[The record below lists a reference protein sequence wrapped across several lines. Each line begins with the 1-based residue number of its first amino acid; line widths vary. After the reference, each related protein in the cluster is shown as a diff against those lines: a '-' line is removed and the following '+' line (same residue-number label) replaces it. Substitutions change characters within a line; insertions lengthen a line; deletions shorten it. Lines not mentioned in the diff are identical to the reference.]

1 MEVCLNQLSDG
12 LENGINAIANT
23 EQLTET
29 AKKRFEKTSFLK
41 TKREAIKYNAI
52 YIINGRQRENPLVI
66 ICFVVIQVSF
76 ADRVKNSWS

>member
-52 YIINGRQRENPLVI
+52 YIING
-66 ICFVVIQVSF
+66 
-76 ADRVKNSWS
+76 K